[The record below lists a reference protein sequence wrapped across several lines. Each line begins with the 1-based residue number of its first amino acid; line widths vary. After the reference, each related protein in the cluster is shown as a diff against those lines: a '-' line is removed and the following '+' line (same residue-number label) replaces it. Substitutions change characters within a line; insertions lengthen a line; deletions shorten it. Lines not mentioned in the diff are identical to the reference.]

1 MVKRFVILTC
11 FALLMTFAAAT
22 VYAQDSI
29 EYGDIIF
36 GEITEDETEVSYTL
50 AIEEGDVVVLDM
62 RRAKDSEL
70 YSTAIIVQDP
80 DGDEVLNTTEDT
92 SANNTIAGFVADES
106 GDFTVIA
113 TRNQYSE
120 TTGEFELRPTNAR
133 VLQSGDDVKGLVDN
147 DSADVY
153 YALPPDTEISVSYIQ
168 TSGDYYLYFR
178 IYSLDTENSGS
189 LYASSTAI
197 DGIRWTV
204 SMTTEADYLTLVSV
218 GGDEYDL
225 QHEDISSKFTLTVE

>member
-133 VLQSGDDVKGLVDN
+133 ILQSGDDVKGLVDN

-153 YALPPDTEISVSYIQ
+153 YALPPDTEVSVSYLQ

-197 DGIRWTV
+197 DGIMWTV
-204 SMTTEADYLTLVSV
+204 SMTTESDYLTLVSV

>member
-1 MVKRFVILTC
+1 MVKRFAVLMS

-22 VYAQDSI
+22 VHAQDSI
-29 EYGDIIF
+29 EYGDIVI
-36 GEITEDETEVSYTL
+36 GEITEKETEISYTL
-50 AIEEGDVVVLDM
+50 AVEEGDIVVLDL
-62 RRAKDSEL
+62 RRGKDSEL

-80 DGDEVLNTTEDT
+80 DGDEVVNTTEDT
-92 SANNTIAGFVADES
+92 SANNTISGFVAEES

-120 TTGEFELRPTNAR
+120 TTGEFELRPTKAR
-133 VLQSGDDVKGLVDN
+133 LLEAGDSVKGLVDN

-153 YALPPDTEISVSYIQ
+153 YALPFDTETSVSYIQ

-178 IYSLDTENSGS
+178 IYSLDNQNSGS

-197 DGIRWTV
+197 DGITWTV
-204 SMTTEADYLTLVSV
+204 SFTTESDYLTLVSV